1 MKLKPSQ
8 EILGLKWNE
17 INKKEKEKKQTNF
30 TFKKKKKL
38 GIFKR
43 SFLKK

>member
-17 INKKEKEKKQTNF
+17 INKKEKEKTQTNF
-30 TFKKKKKL
+30 TFFYKKIRYIQK
-38 GIFKR
+38 GF
-43 SFLKK
+43 FF